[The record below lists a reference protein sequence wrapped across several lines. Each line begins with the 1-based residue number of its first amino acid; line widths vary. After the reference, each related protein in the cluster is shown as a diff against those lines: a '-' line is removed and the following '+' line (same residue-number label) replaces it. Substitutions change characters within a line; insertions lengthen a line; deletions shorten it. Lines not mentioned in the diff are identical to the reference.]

1 MNFQTLENIKQRQWI
16 FQTYKKS
23 YYSYLES
30 HKVQIM
36 EQISDYI
43 GCEVLSLEFLQNK
56 QIRLEVLLKDG
67 ITEDE
72 VLKRLTEWNIFNEGL
87 FVPEVI
93 FVGEM
98 LVEE

>member
-1 MNFQTLENIKQRQWI
+1 
-16 FQTYKKS
+16 
-23 YYSYLES
+23 
-30 HKVQIM
+30 M

>member
-1 MNFQTLENIKQRQWI
+1 M
-16 FQTYKKS
+16 
-23 YYSYLES
+23 
-30 HKVQIM
+30 
-36 EQISDYI
+36 
-43 GCEVLSLEFLQNK
+43 
-56 QIRLEVLLKDG
+56 RLEVLLKEG

-72 VLKRLTEWNIFNEGL
+72 ALKRLTEWNVFNEGL

>member
-1 MNFQTLENIKQRQWI
+1 
-16 FQTYKKS
+16 
-23 YYSYLES
+23 
-30 HKVQIM
+30 M

-43 GCEVLSLEFLQNK
+43 GCEVLSLEFSQNK
-56 QIRLEVLLKDG
+56 QMRLEVLLKEG

-72 VLKRLTEWNIFNEGL
+72 ALKRLTEWNVFNEGL